1 MCGLEWMWKMSPQYD
16 WRDLVTTVADQ
27 AKATDHRPI
36 ERTVLLRE
44 IMRLRAQGLRVR
56 DVAEALGL
64 NPSAIESL
72 IEGDGPGSG
81 SI

>member
-1 MCGLEWMWKMSPQYD
+1 MSQYD
-16 WRDLVTTVADQ
+16 WRDLVTTVTDP
-27 AKATDHRPI
+27 AKATQHRPM
-36 ERTVLLRE
+36 ERAVLLRE

-81 SI
+81 SV

>member
-1 MCGLEWMWKMSPQYD
+1 MSVRRRRKKMPTEYD
-16 WRDLVTTVADQ
+16 WRDLA
-27 AKATDHRPI
+27 AATDPATKHRPT
-36 ERTVLLRE
+36 ECAVLLRE

-56 DVAEALGL
+56 DVLEALGL

-81 SI
+81 SV

>member
-1 MCGLEWMWKMSPQYD
+1 MPPTRQFD
-16 WRDLVTTVADQ
+16 WRDLAAAADP
-27 AKATDHRPI
+27 ATEHRPM
-36 ERTVLLRE
+36 ERAVLLRE
-44 IMRLRAQGLRVR
+44 VLRMKAQGLRVR

-81 SI
+81 SV

>member
-1 MCGLEWMWKMSPQYD
+1 MSPQYD
-16 WRDLVTTVADQ
+16 WRDLVTTATDQ
-27 AKATDHRPI
+27 AATEHRPSN
-36 ERTVLLRE
+36 RAVLLRE
-44 IMRLRAQGLRVR
+44 ILRLRSQGLRIR

-81 SI
+81 SV

>member
-1 MCGLEWMWKMSPQYD
+1 MSPQYD
-16 WRDLVTTVADQ
+16 WRDLVTTTTTDQ
-27 AKATDHRPI
+27 AKATRQRPM
-36 ERTVLLRE
+36 ERAVLLRE
-44 IMRLRAQGLRVR
+44 VMRLRAQGLRVR

-81 SI
+81 SV

>member
-1 MCGLEWMWKMSPQYD
+1 MSPQYD
-16 WRDLVTTVADQ
+16 WRDLATMSQRNQSLGDQ
-27 AKATDHRPI
+27 AKATEHRPT
-36 ERTVLLRE
+36 EPAVLLRE

-72 IEGDGPGSG
+72 IEGDEPGTG
-81 SI
+81 SV